1 MRFKKIS
8 GFALSASCASLLS
21 AVLVACGGG
30 GGSSSTT
37 TSAGTVTPPPSTSV
51 VTPPVVVVDV
61 SQSLSGVAA
70 TGAAMDGA
78 IITITDS
85 KGASVTKT
93 AGIDGSF
100 SADVTSMTAPFV
112 ITASKQVGDSIL
124 TLTSVAVDKPAA
136 GTTGTAN
143 VTPLTDAL
151 AALIAPNG
159 HPSELQTQAVLIA
172 SATKSKVDA
181 SSAALT
187 AAIANVLADAG
198 LDPTKFNIIT
208 TPFTANRTGAD
219 RVLEMVKVE
228 STGQGVSL
236 VNTSVP
242 DNGLGSA
249 SVQIS
254 SATTAANAPKVPA
267 PPAGTVLGEQDH
279 FAALAQACFADAPA
293 VRAPTVDAGGTP
305 TSLSPACAAVPFAS
319 NYKSGGFTS
328 RQRYAGLLT
337 NSDYTGAKF
346 SKPERVFTTPAGTVF
361 FKMAFKTL
369 AGSGSVVTDVAQK
382 TSPAGKSYTWEIV
395 GNQRDYDSAVDV
407 RLDNSN
413 QLNPAAVQQESG
425 KSQFG
430 VSLRLFFNPINSAG
444 LNAQAVRVK
453 GPGLPAAGVSMHRS
467 NLCGPDTYMTIT
479 YKTGSLVNP
488 AGAAVLYNTST
499 SNNFK
504 LSAALKTGT
513 IDWTKVTNFSNWR
526 DAPLPDADIA
536 AIPSFAEYTW
546 EVWTFGGTNGTRV
559 FRALTNATPADITYT
574 QRLPAKLPA
583 VSSLK
588 TLPWNTIDT
597 AEYLNPTGT
606 LTGAQSSASVSWKS
620 LVEPVDY
627 VNVTG
632 NKFVAASS
640 SFVRV
645 SSDTGNSVI
654 KISETSKTVAVVN
667 DTAGTSSLLGLTG
680 VALPL
685 IPNCAATPLPAFDG
699 VQGTKDAAGNAT
711 ATSRSLTIR
720 SRDANLT
727 RKYVSNSWNNFID

>member
-30 GGSSSTT
+30 GSSTT
-37 TSAGTVTPPPSTSV
+37 SVGV
-51 VTPPVVVVDV
+51 VTPPVVVDV
-61 SQSLSGVAA
+61 SQTLSGVAA

-78 IITITDS
+78 VITITDS

-93 AGIDGSF
+93 AGVDGSF
-100 SADVTSMTAPFV
+100 SAEVTSMTAPFV

-159 HPSELQTQAVLIA
+159 HPSELQSPAVLIA
-172 SATKSKVDA
+172 SATKTKVDA

-187 AAIANVLADAG
+187 AAIANVLTDAG
-198 LDPTKFNIIT
+198 LDATKFNIIT

-219 RVLEMVKVE
+219 RVLELIKVE

-236 VNTSVP
+236 VNTSAP
-242 DNGLGSA
+242 DNGSGSA

-279 FAALAQACFADAPA
+279 FATLAQTCFADAPS
-293 VRAPTVDAGGTP
+293 VRAPTVDAGGIP

-319 NYKSGGFTS
+319 NYKSGGSAF

-337 NSDYTGAKF
+337 NNDYTGAKF
-346 SKPERVFTTPAGTVF
+346 SKPERVFTTPTGTVF

-382 TSPAGKSYTWEIV
+382 TSPTGKSYTWEIV

-407 RLDNSN
+407 RLDNLN
-413 QLNPAAVQQESG
+413 QLNPAAVLQESS

-430 VSLRLFFNPINSAG
+430 VSLRLFFNPAG
-444 LNAQAVRVK
+444 AAGFYAQAVRVK

-467 NLCGPDTYMTIT
+467 NQCGPDTYMTIT
-479 YKTGSLVNP
+479 YKTGSLVGSNG
-488 AGAAVLYNTST
+488 GAILYNGST
-499 SNNFK
+499 ANSFK
-504 LSAALKTGT
+504 LAAALKSGSF
-513 IDWTKVTNFSNWR
+513 DWTKVTTFSNWR
-526 DAPLPDADIA
+526 DSAMADADIA

-546 EVWTFGGTNGTRV
+546 EVWNFGSSNGLRAY
-559 FRALTNATPADITYT
+559 RALTNATPADFTYT
-574 QRLPAKLPA
+574 QRLSSKLPA
-583 VSSLK
+583 VSALK

-597 AEYLNPTGT
+597 AEFLNPTGT
-606 LTGAQSSASVSWKS
+606 LTGTQASASVSWKA
-620 LVEPVDY
+620 LAEPVDY
-627 VNVTG
+627 VSTFG
-632 NKFVAASS
+632 SKYVASTS

-645 SSDTGNSVI
+645 NPDTSNTGV
-654 KISETSKTVAVVN
+654 KISETSKTVAVAN
-667 DTAGTSSLLGLTG
+667 DASGLASLFGLTG
-680 VALPL
+680 VVLPAT
-685 IPNCAATPLPAFDG
+685 PNCAAIPFPAFDA
-699 VQGTKDAAGNAT
+699 VPGTRDAAGNAT

-720 SRDANLT
+720 SRDANLI
-727 RKYVSNSWNNFID
+727 RKNVTNSWSNFVD